1 MLNGE
6 NTLSENI
13 ADNGGLR
20 VSYRALEAYMWTHDE
35 PQRLPHELCGFWR
48 SEALKSQMESNP
60 YSPANYW
67 VNVPLYYLQSVH
79 LRFKSVKDKLVLIT
93 GGGSG
98 LGRALAI
105 RFAKQGA
112 NVIVWD
118 INKSGLNETVELVRA
133 ANPEVIVGSY
143 ECDIT
148 ERHLVYETAAKVKRD
163 VSAIDILVNNAGVVN
178 GKNLMDIPD
187 EKIIQT
193 FQVNAISHFWTVKA
207 VLPDMMAANSGH
219 LVSIASA
226 AGTTGLCQLTD
237 YCASKFAAVG
247 FEESLRY
254 ELINA
259 NKLGVKSTVVLP
271 YVINTGMFAGF
282 KSPILSA
289 LEPDY
294 VADQIMAGVL
304 TDAEY
309 VAVPRIF
316 YIINT
321 LKTILPVKAFYKA
334 YEVLGGY
341 HWMEDFVGRE
351 RTNHNN

>member
-1 MLNGE
+1 MAKSSNHF
-6 NTLSENI
+6 I
-13 ADNGGLR
+13 AFLMIF
-20 VSYRALEAYMWTHDE
+20 YYWI
-35 PQRLPHELCGFWR
+35 CGILLFFVP
-48 SEALKSQMESNP
+48 KS
-60 YSPANYW
+60 
-67 VNVPLYYLQSVH
+67 

-105 RFAKQGA
+105 RFAKRGA

-118 INKSGLNETVELVRA
+118 INKSGLDETVELVRA
-133 ANPEVIVGSY
+133 ANPEVKVGSY
-143 ECDIT
+143 VCDIT
-148 ERHLVYETAAKVKRD
+148 DRHLVYETAAKVKRD
-163 VSAIDILVNNAGVVN
+163 VSAIDILVNNAGVVS

-219 LVSIASA
+219 IVSIASV
-226 AGTTGLCQLTD
+226 AGSTGGCQLTD

-271 YVINTGMFAGF
+271 YFINTGMFAGF
-282 KSPILSA
+282 KSPILPA

-309 VAVPRIF
+309 VAVPRIC
-316 YIINT
+316 YTLNT
-321 LKTILPVKAFYKA
+321 LKTILPVKAFYKV

-341 HWMEDFVGRE
+341 HVMEDFVGRE
-351 RTNHNN
+351 GTQHNNNYVNNNNNRKVK